1 MELTSR
7 APDLMTSYERGS
19 RWGLFVFNAPG
30 PHRDL
35 AARTVFRANGMHV
48 FAAPKGPLKF
58 VHAHLPA
65 CVLQRF
71 DDGGRAEWATL
82 LQQEVE
88 PRDRF
93 ACGAALLR
101 PAVAAHGPRCARAS
115 LTLGHGPGEG

>member
-7 APDLMTSYERGS
+7 AKDILTGYEGGS
-19 RWGLFVFNAPG
+19 EWGSFVFDGPG
-30 PHRDL
+30 PDRDL

-88 PRDRF
+88 PRTASRVARRSSDQRPPRM
-93 ACGAALLR
+93 GLAAL
-101 PAVAAHGPRCARAS
+101 GP
-115 LTLGHGPGEG
+115 P